1 MERLEALRTA
11 LEADGY
17 TIEVRA
23 DGDRLA
29 ARISATPGACQD
41 CLVPKPTL
49 RAMLEQA
56 LGVPERSID
65 LRYPGE

>member
-1 MERLEALRTA
+1 MEGLEALRAA
-11 LEADGY
+11 LETDGY
-17 TIEVRA
+17 TIEVRC

-29 ARISATPGACQD
+29 ARVAAAPGACAD
-41 CLVPKPTL
+41 CLVAKPIL

-56 LGVPERSID
+56 LGVPGASID